1 MKKQL
6 AGVLTAAAVFSFSA
20 TSAFGAGRGCHFQ
33 DNNQDGVCDFAYTA
47 CVFGDE
53 DQDGACDF
61 CGMGCDDENWHG
73 IHYTDA
79 NPNGI
84 CDYYEDGTCPHGGLG
99 DGRGYGGHKSHG
111 RHCR

>member
-33 DNNQDGVCDFAYTA
+33 DNNQDGVCDF
-47 CVFGDE
+47 
-53 DQDGACDF
+53 

-79 NPNGI
+79 NQNGI